1 MVEMNAHQ
9 PRQSMFNQ
17 VQGINMTN
25 QLAVLSDNFF
35 EPVNTNELEL
45 LFQTYETNLK
55 NIQQVSQLLATRDLS
70 YFFDAHNVKTDNYK
84 ADVFAYEP
92 AKQFLDASY
101 WSKAFQAT
109 DIIENMPAKRREEWH
124 DQIRDRNTPEFT
136 KQAVYDTL
144 SQHLASRN
152 RYLAERIDGLFQAL
166 SKAHVTNQPQGF
178 FKRII
183 LADVYNDYGGVEW
196 QKKNIIH
203 DLRVI
208 ANKFQGRKEIV
219 GTQAILEACR
229 RATGEWVEIDGGLL
243 RMKAF
248 IKGTCHIELHE
259 KVAWELNQGL
269 HFLYPAAIPSMQQKR
284 KADKKPKA
292 FEYLSRFINPATLE
306 RIAEMQWSGTNLRV
320 SARHNVNHQVDE
332 VLQSLGG
339 IKGTFSYAGFSRGQ
353 VHTGIQ
359 YSFSYHARE
368 VVDSVVAGGQL
379 PDKVSYQYY
388 PTPTDLGAA
397 AAKMLGADESHKC
410 LEPSAGQG
418 GLIQHMPKNTKA
430 LEISALHCEILKAQG
445 YDVEQGDFLAHKGE
459 YDRILM
465 NPPFSEGRA
474 KAHVLHAIGLLAKGG
489 KLVAIAP
496 SSHRGYFDKQGFRV
510 TYSDD
515 IKNAFADASVT
526 VILVTIEKE

>member
-1 MVEMNAHQ
+1 M
-9 PRQSMFNQ
+9 
-17 VQGINMTN
+17 
-25 QLAVLSDNFF
+25 
-35 EPVNTNELEL
+35 
-45 LFQTYETNLK
+45 
-55 NIQQVSQLLATRDLS
+55 
-70 YFFDAHNVKTDNYK
+70 
-84 ADVFAYEP
+84 
-92 AKQFLDASY
+92 
-101 WSKAFQAT
+101 
-109 DIIENMPAKRREEWH
+109 
-124 DQIRDRNTPEFT
+124 
-136 KQAVYDTL
+136 
-144 SQHLASRN
+144 
-152 RYLAERIDGLFQAL
+152 
-166 SKAHVTNQPQGF
+166 
-178 FKRII
+178 
-183 LADVYNDYGGVEW
+183 
-196 QKKNIIH
+196 
-203 DLRVI
+203 RVI
-208 ANKFQGRKEIV
+208 ANKFQGRSEIV
-219 GTQAILEACR
+219 GTNQILDACR
-229 RATGEWVEIDGGLL
+229 RNTGEWVEIDGGLL
-243 RMKAF
+243 RVKAYL
-248 IKGTCHIELHE
+248 KGTCHIELHQ

-320 SARHNVNHQVDE
+320 IRHNVNHQVDE

-368 VVDSVVAGGQL
+368 VVDSVIAGGQL

-430 LEISALHCEILKAQG
+430 LEISELHCEILKAQG
-445 YDVEQGDFLAHKGE
+445 YDTEQGDFLRHNGE

-489 KLVAIAP
+489 KLVAIVP